1 MRFSN
6 TITIDRQPTA
16 VFAYLADLENL
27 PQWNYAIEK
36 TRKITSSPIGVGSQY
51 LQTRMIPVRGEECL
65 EIIEF
70 EPENRITVRGSL
82 NAFPALINYTLY
94 ADGSATNLTN
104 TVELQLPRAL
114 NLLAPIARQRIQ
126 SAVAANLDVLKQ
138 TLERSSRPDRGP
150 SAHGEASS

>member
-6 TITIDRQPTA
+6 TITIERQPTA

-36 TRKITSSPIGVGSQY
+36 TRKITSGPVGVGSRY
-51 LQTRMIPVRGEECL
+51 LQTRMIPVRGEEHL
-65 EIIEF
+65 EVIEF
-70 EPENRITVRGSL
+70 EPERRITLRGSL
-82 NAFPALINYTLY
+82 NAFPALINYTLQ
-94 ADGSATNLTN
+94 ADGSGTNLTN

-114 NLLAPIARQRIQ
+114 NLLAPIATQRIQ

-138 TLERSSRPDRGP
+138 TLERS
-150 SAHGEASS
+150 